1 MMEKKYQLVA
11 WTRNIADKEN
21 GRLYMIPS
29 LESEVKASLVED
41 LKRIHHEEYKYDGH
55 ISTDLAIRAI
65 RACRNMSRF
74 EILAGHVENGIR
86 YLFFAAA
93 YCIREDDDNW
103 ADYDTDLGSYSYFCG
118 KLRHEFDILC
128 EEALALARKHGREHI
143 LMEVKPKR
151 MLEIYFGQT
160 QLERDLERHQQEM
173 SPWL

>member
-29 LESEVKASLVED
+29 LESEVKASLLED
-41 LKRIHHEEYKYDGH
+41 LGKIHREENKIGY

-74 EILAGHVENGIR
+74 EILAGHLGDGIR

-93 YCIREDDDNW
+93 YCIWEDDDNW

-118 KLRHEFDILC
+118 KLRHEFDLLC
-128 EEALALARKHGREHI
+128 EEALALARKHGWEHI
-143 LMEVKPKR
+143 LMEEKPKR